1 MLMQVSEMS
10 EQDTDRRTGPTWRGM
25 LLPLVTVLASSHFTV
40 PPPSMHCFV
49 HCPLGGLNSLG
60 TVLWFRIASC
70 SRTFFL
76 GPFSVDTK
84 HTLESEWEVLYGNHH
99 FHTMPCA
106 LDASRPPHQALNWV
120 TLLSVFWK
128 VDLRN
133 RVHVH
138 YVIYIVTKGNRVLI
152 ISSKRLIYWAIMYR
166 EFGVTTSKYHNYGS
180 DARLTILAPLPLWRV
195 ALIVLPNVWG
205 SSRKV
210 VAPSATYFQN
220 SCVVA
225 KTAQSA
231 TQTTVTMSNYAICVI
246 CPGK

>member
-1 MLMQVSEMS
+1 MRSDWQPVLRLQPSWVHLKGCSPQHIFSQLRRESRLEWMLMQVSEMS

-120 TLLSVFWK
+120 TLLSAFLESWLK
-128 VDLRN
+128 KSSSCALCNLYSNKRKSGTD
-133 RVHVH
+133 
-138 YVIYIVTKGNRVLI
+138 YI
-152 ISSKRLIYWAIMYR
+152 
-166 EFGVTTSKYHNYGS
+166 
-180 DARLTILAPLPLWRV
+180 
-195 ALIVLPNVWG
+195 
-205 SSRKV
+205 
-210 VAPSATYFQN
+210 
-220 SCVVA
+220 
-225 KTAQSA
+225 
-231 TQTTVTMSNYAICVI
+231 
-246 CPGK
+246 